1 MRSLLRNIS
10 INFIAIF
17 LVSKI
22 TAAISFSE
30 NLVILF
36 WAALS
41 LTILNMVVKPV
52 LNLLL
57 TPINL
62 ITLGAFRWVV
72 NVIVLFFVSI
82 LISEFV
88 ISEFTFEG
96 LTFAGFVIPQI
107 RFTFF
112 WALVLVSF
120 LIEILSASVSWVFNC
135 NKK

>member
-1 MRSLLRNIS
+1 MRSFIRNIS
-10 INFIAIF
+10 VNFFSIF
-17 LVSKI
+17 LVSRI
-22 TAAISFSE
+22 TSAISYSE

-41 LTILNMVVKPV
+41 LTLLNLIVKPV

-72 NVIVLFFVSI
+72 NVLVLFIVPI
-82 LISEFV
+82 LISEFK
-88 ISEFTFEG
+88 ITGFTFEG
-96 LTFAGFVIPQI
+96 LSFAGFVIPQI
-107 RFTFF
+107 SLSFF

-120 LIEILSASVSWVFNC
+120 LIEIVAAGVSWIFAC
-135 NKK
+135 K